1 MNAIEVESLTKRYGA
16 NEVLKGINL
25 KVDEGEFYALMGPN
39 GSGKTTLAA
48 IIASVR
54 MPTSGSVA
62 IYGREP
68 GQAKEWIGYVPQ
80 ENFSSPNLTGRENLM
95 YVANLLGYSGSQAGN
110 LVSEMLGWIGLTADA
125 DKRVSKYSGGMRKR
139 LEVATALFPGVRI
152 LILDEPT
159 TGLDPAARRTFFGLI
174 EQIKGEKTTIFLI
187 THIGADAELASRVG
201 LMDEGEII
209 AEDTPEALKRAHGL
223 EDVITVETAAQSE
236 KVASILR
243 DFSDDRRVLET
254 EAGYRIFSRNGDK
267 VLAEVVRSL
276 DRVGHKV
283 TRIEVAKPS
292 LEDVFFRLTQKMVR
306 EVE

>member
-1 MNAIEVESLTKRYGA
+1 MNAICVENLTKRYGA
-16 NEVLKGINL
+16 NEVLKGVNL

-54 MPTSGSVA
+54 MPTSGSVD
-62 IYGREP
+62 IYGRKP
-68 GQAKEWIGYVPQ
+68 WHAKEWIGYVPQ
-80 ENFSSPNLTGRENLM
+80 ENFSSPKLTGRENLM
-95 YVANLLGYSGSQAGN
+95 YFAKLLGYSGSQAEN
-110 LVSEMLGWIGLTADA
+110 LVGGMLDRMGLSVDA
-125 DKRVSKYSGGMRKR
+125 DKRVGKYSGGMRKR

-159 TGLDPAARRTFFGLI
+159 TGLDPAARRNFFGLI
-174 EQIKGEKTTIFLI
+174 EEIKDEKTTIFLI

-209 AEDTPEALKRAHGL
+209 AEDTPEALKKLQGL

-236 KVASILR
+236 EVANILR
-243 DFSDDRRVLET
+243 EFSDDKRVLET

-283 TRIEVAKPS
+283 TRIEVARPS
-292 LEDVFFRLTQKMVR
+292 LEDVFLG
-306 EVE
+306 